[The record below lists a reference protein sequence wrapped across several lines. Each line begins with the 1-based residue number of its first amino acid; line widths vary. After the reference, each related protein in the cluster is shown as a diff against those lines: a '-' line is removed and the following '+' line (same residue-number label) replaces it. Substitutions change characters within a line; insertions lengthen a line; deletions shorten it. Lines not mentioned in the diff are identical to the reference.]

1 MPYRVAQTSLNA
13 STIDI
18 LNVIRQNASQE
29 YQSLVPTITQEKD
42 IPKVGE
48 AIFGT
53 PGLSN
58 QFINALVNRIA
69 LVAVKSATFNNPYE
83 RLKKGYLYFGE
94 TVEEI
99 FVDLVKPLEFSAEKA
114 SGRELKR
121 YMPNVRSAFH
131 VMNWRVMY
139 PVTIQDADLKRA
151 FLSIDGVRDLI
162 SSIVEAIYTA
172 AKYDEFLLFKYL
184 IIKAVSNGQMKP
196 IAFDATDFNEAATVY
211 RGTSNKMEFLRRD
224 YNAAGV
230 NNSTPKSRQFIFMDA
245 DYNAAFDVE
254 VLARAFN
261 MEKAE
266 FMGNLMLID
275 DWTTFDNDR
284 FDVIRANSD
293 GIEEVTSTELGLMA
307 NVKAVLVDGDWFQ
320 VYDNETQFTEKYVAS
335 GLYWNYFYHQW
346 KTISSSPFANAV
358 VLVDDAATVSAPS
371 TVDFTVAS
379 ISDSDIAR
387 VYTLELKDGD
397 TVQDLMVE
405 FTQDQTNTAAGIA
418 VQKYGAFIVPATV
431 YTGNSPTAS
440 ISIYG
445 SIGTTA
451 YSGAIQLLPIAA
463 SGNDPAVAATAV
475 GDTIRLSKVV

>member
-1 MPYRVAQTSLNA
+1 MPYRVAQTTLNA

-29 YQSLVPTITQEKD
+29 YQSLVPEVTRELD

-69 LVAVKSATFNNPYE
+69 LVAVKAATFNNPYE
-83 RLKKGYLYFGE
+83 PLKKGYLYFGE

-99 FVDLVKPLEFSAEKA
+99 FVDIVKPLEYSAEKA
-114 SGRELKR
+114 AGRELKR

-162 SSIVEAIYTA
+162 ARIVDSIYTA

-184 IIKAVSNGQMKP
+184 LIKAISGGQLKP
-196 IAFDATDFNEAATVY
+196 VAFDATSETEGAVAF
-211 RGTSNKMEFLRRD
+211 RGTSNKMEFLRSD

-230 NNSTPKSRQFIFMDA
+230 KNNTPKSRQYIFMDA
-245 DYNAAFDVE
+245 DYNASFDVE
-254 VLARAFN
+254 VLAHAFN
-261 MEKAE
+261 MDKAN

-275 DWTTFDNDR
+275 DWTEFDNER
-284 FDVIRANSD
+284 FDIIRENSD
-293 GIEEVTSTELGLMA
+293 GIEEVTAAELALLA
-307 NVKAVLVDGDWFQ
+307 DVKAVLVDGDWFQ

-346 KTISSSPFANAV
+346 KTVSSSPFANAV
-358 VLVDDAATVSAPS
+358 VFVDDGATITNPS
-371 TVDFTVAS
+371 TLTYKVAS
-379 ISDSDIAR
+379 ISKSDIAT
-387 VYTLELKDGD
+387 VYTLEQSGSD
-397 TVQDLMVE
+397 TVQNIMATFV
-405 FTQDQTNTAAGIA
+405 QDEDNTELGIG
-418 VQKYGAFIVPATV
+418 VQKFGAFLVPATV
-431 YTGNSPTAS
+431 YTGASAETAFDVYATLGADTYKGTIN
-440 ISIYG
+440 IS
-445 SIGTTA
+445 
-451 YSGAIQLLPIAA
+451 A
-463 SGNDPAVAATAV
+463 SGEGVSAVSATVV
-475 GDTIRLSKVV
+475 GDTITLTKQA

>member
-1 MPYRVAQTSLNA
+1 MPYRVAQTTLNA

-29 YQSLVPTITQEKD
+29 YQSLVPEVTRELD

-83 RLKKGYLYFGE
+83 PLKKGYLYFGE

-99 FVDLVKPLEFSAEKA
+99 FVDLVKPLEYSAEKA
-114 SGRELKR
+114 AGREFKR

-162 SSIVEAIYTA
+162 ARIVDSIYTA

-184 IIKAVSNGQMKP
+184 LIKAISRGQLKP
-196 IAFDATDFNEAATVY
+196 VAFDASSETEGAVAF
-211 RGTSNKMEFLRRD
+211 RGTSNKMEFLRSD

-230 NNSTPKSRQFIFMDA
+230 KNNTPKSRQYIFMDA
-245 DYNAAFDVE
+245 DYNASFDVE
-254 VLARAFN
+254 VLAHAFN
-261 MEKAE
+261 MDQAN

-275 DWTTFDNDR
+275 DWTEFDNER
-284 FDVIRANSD
+284 FDVIRENSD
-293 GIEEVTSTELGLMA
+293 GIEEVTAAELALLA
-307 NVKAVLVDGDWFQ
+307 DVKAVLVDGDWFQ

-346 KTISSSPFANAV
+346 KTVSSSPFANAV
-358 VLVDDAATVSAPS
+358 VFVDDGATITAPA
-371 TVDFTVAS
+371 TIAYTVAS
-379 ISDSDIAR
+379 VSNSDIAK
-387 VYTLELKDGD
+387 VITVEPADIDTLANTNVLFE
-397 TVQDLMVE
+397 
-405 FTQDQTNTAAGIA
+405 QTEALTTAGIA
-418 VQKYGAFIVPATV
+418 VQKFGAFLIPADSKATSIAVVATV
-431 YTGNSPTAS
+431 NGVQYTGTLSVSA
-440 ISIYG
+440 
-445 SIGTTA
+445 
-451 YSGAIQLLPIAA
+451 
-463 SGNDPAVAATAV
+463 AV
-475 GDTIRLSKVV
+475 GATLTLTKQA